1 MQIARAKGL
10 LEIKP
15 GRITHQI
22 QLQAGVAHIAA
33 HPTITAGID
42 AEPFEGT
49 IGLGPQI
56 DPAMGH
62 LHRARQQQ
70 ASGHGAAQQGA
81 GQKRELMALTGDS
94 SGFGGGDR
102 HQTNAAPCGHRTHQ
116 PISHGQ
122 RAKG

>member
-1 MQIARAKGL
+1 MQITRSQGL
-10 LEIKP
+10 LEIKAS
-15 GRITHQI
+15 RITHQI
-22 QLQAGVAHIAA
+22 QFQARVAHIAA
-33 HPTITAGID
+33 HSAITAGIN